1 MALLQYSFANN
12 ETKSAMGG
20 FQKPANDGASGVDGH
35 KVALVLAHA
44 DIEMPLV
51 GGHVGLKV
59 SRQLAKRNDMR
70 AVFGKYGEAISDI
83 MVVWSDY
90 NHSVVTVLLDPG
102 RRPSTAN

>member
-1 MALLQYSFANN
+1 MALLQYSFETN

-20 FQKPANDGASGVDGH
+20 FQRPANDGASGVDGH
-35 KVALVLAHA
+35 TIALVLAHA

-51 GGHVGLKV
+51 GGHIGLKV

-70 AVFGKYGEAISDI
+70 AVFGNNSETISDI

-90 NHSVVTVLLDPG
+90 SYSVVTVLLEP
-102 RRPSTAN
+102 RRRQLLTN